1 MFALI
6 LLSVVLG
13 IVTFLLGK
21 GGKLELLSF
30 AVNLLTLVF
39 FDVSA
44 EITEHDSVI
53 SVIDPSVCFVRSMT
67 SVESACAVISVSWA
81 SIGSGS
87 LCVVCAVSPEHSMFL
102 YGGSLL
108 SMFWP
113 ISKFVIQLRISFLS
127 SVSVSS
133 SLRAIFSKIKLAA
146 EFTAWAVNATI
157 SSRVTYL
164 ACVSVFCL
172 FSRAFWL
179 DGTGLCCGFAGVGF
193 AGVGSL
199 LVCVSLNCFS

>member
-13 IVTFLLGK
+13 IVTFLLGM

-67 SVESACAVISVSWA
+67 SVESACAVISVRNSFDDK
-81 SIGSGS
+81 
-87 LCVVCAVSPEHSMFL
+87 PFL
-102 YGGSLL
+102 
-108 SMFWP
+108 
-113 ISKFVIQLRISFLS
+113 
-127 SVSVSS
+127 
-133 SLRAIFSKIKLAA
+133 
-146 EFTAWAVNATI
+146 
-157 SSRVTYL
+157 
-164 ACVSVFCL
+164 
-172 FSRAFWL
+172 
-179 DGTGLCCGFAGVGF
+179 
-193 AGVGSL
+193 
-199 LVCVSLNCFS
+199 